1 MNKPFMVTNGQI
13 AAFKEDAETR
23 YIRSLVKFL
32 QDEVPGAAG
41 DDNEE
46 LFRITKAMV
55 RKAEAYG
62 LGTKQ
67 DAAVYVTTAYL
78 LGLDFEEHFHVAK
91 EILTSSLPGPDKARW
106 LQDASIA
113 LIDSKGR

>member
-1 MNKPFMVTNGQI
+1 MNKRFTITNGQMS
-13 AAFKEDAETR
+13 AFEEDAETR

-41 DDNEE
+41 DDSEE
-46 LFRITKAMV
+46 LFGITKAMV
-55 RKAEAYG
+55 KKAEGYG
-62 LGTKQ
+62 LRTKR
-67 DAAVYVTTAYL
+67 DAAVYVTTTYL

-91 EILTSSLPGPDKARW
+91 EILTSSLPSMDKATW
-106 LQDASIA
+106 LRDAAVA